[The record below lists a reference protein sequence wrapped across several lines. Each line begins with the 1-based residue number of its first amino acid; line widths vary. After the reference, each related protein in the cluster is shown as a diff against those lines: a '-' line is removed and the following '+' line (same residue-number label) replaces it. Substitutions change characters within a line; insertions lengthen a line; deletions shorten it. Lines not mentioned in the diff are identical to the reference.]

1 MNRLLP
7 AWVGLLPLVVVL
19 LVWQL
24 AVPAASPNFP
34 PPLAWWHALVAM
46 ARSGVLVPAVFETLW
61 TFLAGLAIA
70 IVAGFALGI
79 LIGTVR
85 QVRDWSMLIL
95 EFMRALPPP
104 VVVPIAVLM
113 MGFAPAMKLTVIAI
127 TAAWPILLN
136 TVAGV
141 QAVPPLLSDVGR
153 SMHMPWHVRVWRIV
167 VPATVP
173 ALLVGVRVAVALA
186 IVITLLIEI
195 FTSLPG
201 IGVLMVQGQ
210 RNYNSAQV
218 FGLLALVGVL
228 AYILTIAF
236 ALIEGT
242 VLSRWPPRVAHR

>member
-1 MNRLLP
+1 MSRLLP
-7 AWVGLLPLVVVL
+7 AWRGLAPLAL
-19 LVWQL
+19 GLALWQWL
-24 AVPAASPNFP
+24 VPANAPNFP
-34 PPLAWWHALVAM
+34 PPSVWWVAVEQLARNGL
-46 ARSGVLVPAVFETLW
+46 LLPAVFETLW
-61 TFLAGLAIA
+61 TFLAGLGLA
-70 IVAGFALGI
+70 IVGGFALGV

-85 QVRDWSMLIL
+85 QVRDWTALLL
-95 EFMRALPPP
+95 EFLRALPPP

-113 MGFAPAMKLTVIAI
+113 MGFAPAMKLTVIAV

-141 QAVPPLLSDVGR
+141 SAVPPLLSDVGR
-153 SMHMPWHVRVWRIV
+153 SMRMPWHERVLRIV

-195 FTSLPG
+195 FTALPG

-218 FGLLALVGVL
+218 FGLLAVVGVL
-228 AYILTIAF
+228 AWVLTIAF
-236 ALIEGT
+236 ALVEGV
-242 VLSRWPPRVAHR
+242 VLSRWPPRVTRR